1 MDNPIID
8 NEVFNLKSFSI
19 FLLSIL
25 KKYIKIFVIIIM
37 VYIGYFFIKPPFSLL
52 CWEFLIEASLGF
64 QVFMLNQLGIG
75 VNHSFF

>member
-37 VYIGYFFIKPPFSLL
+37 VYIGYFFIKPPVYSSS
-52 CWEFLIEASLGF
+52 I
-64 QVFMLNQLGIG
+64 
-75 VNHSFF
+75 SFYSNYSS